1 MGIFSPAHA
10 SSASVS
16 AYLDY
21 VRCTPLRELMP
32 TLLYPKYMPNTP
44 SLLVLRV
51 PPEMQGGPKRNSGCL
66 SDGYK
71 AILIETEGDRRF
83 AEGALSRPL
92 VVRDNIILAKETIDK
107 TNLRESRLPVTRN
120 AGFLHYA
127 PTEDGWPHLLVIM
140 SGLPVS
146 IPGFIRQ
153 RYAVSYYGTE
163 DEVMAAMQQIG
174 GIAGQSGVP
183 VRVKFGDST

>member
-83 AEGALSRPL
+83 AEPQRSQERTHFCSRK
-92 VVRDNIILAKETIDK
+92 RTHR
-107 TNLRESRLPVTRN
+107 LR
-120 AGFLHYA
+120 
-127 PTEDGWPHLLVIM
+127 
-140 SGLPVS
+140 
-146 IPGFIRQ
+146 
-153 RYAVSYYGTE
+153 
-163 DEVMAAMQQIG
+163 MAE
-174 GIAGQSGVP
+174 
-183 VRVKFGDST
+183 